1 MGTDAEAD
9 QRGYGEGG
17 DGGMGDFGWDED
29 ECEKD
34 GKGYEEGGG
43 GEIGEG

>member
-9 QRGYGEGG
+9 QRGCGKGG
-17 DGGMGDFGWDED
+17 DGGTGDFGWDED
-29 ECEKD
+29 ECEEE
-34 GKGYEEGGG
+34 GKRHEGGGG